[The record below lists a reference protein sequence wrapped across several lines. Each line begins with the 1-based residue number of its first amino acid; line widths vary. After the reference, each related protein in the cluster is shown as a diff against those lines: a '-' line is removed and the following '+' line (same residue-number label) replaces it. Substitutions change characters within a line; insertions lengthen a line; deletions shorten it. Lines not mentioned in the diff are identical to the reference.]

1 MKIFVKA
8 KLIITDSGGIQEE
21 ASFLNKKVIVC
32 RKSTERPEGI
42 RSGHLHIC
50 SNSKKLMNLFIRL
63 NKNFKINK
71 KSPYGDGRA
80 SKKLLNFYSSKNFI
94 MITVV
99 LNIYKRLE
107 YLEEQ
112 IKAINNQS
120 VKVSEIIIW
129 QNGTEERKIPNL
141 DPSIKHI
148 YSTHNFGVWSR
159 FSAALNSKNEF
170 ICIFDDDTIPG
181 KNWIKNCL
189 NTIQKYEG
197 LLGSRGVR
205 FASKKIYSW

>member
-1 MKIFVKA
+1 
-8 KLIITDSGGIQEE
+8 
-21 ASFLNKKVIVC
+21 
-32 RKSTERPEGI
+32 
-42 RSGHLHIC
+42 
-50 SNSKKLMNLFIRL
+50 
-63 NKNFKINK
+63 
-71 KSPYGDGRA
+71 
-80 SKKLLNFYSSKNFI
+80 

-159 FSAALNSKNEF
+159 FSAAF
-170 ICIFDDDTIPG
+170 
-181 KNWIKNCL
+181 
-189 NTIQKYEG
+189 
-197 LLGSRGVR
+197 
-205 FASKKIYSW
+205 

>member
-1 MKIFVKA
+1 
-8 KLIITDSGGIQEE
+8 
-21 ASFLNKKVIVC
+21 
-32 RKSTERPEGI
+32 
-42 RSGHLHIC
+42 
-50 SNSKKLMNLFIRL
+50 
-63 NKNFKINK
+63 
-71 KSPYGDGRA
+71 
-80 SKKLLNFYSSKNFI
+80 

-205 FASKKIYSW
+205 FASKKKIYSW